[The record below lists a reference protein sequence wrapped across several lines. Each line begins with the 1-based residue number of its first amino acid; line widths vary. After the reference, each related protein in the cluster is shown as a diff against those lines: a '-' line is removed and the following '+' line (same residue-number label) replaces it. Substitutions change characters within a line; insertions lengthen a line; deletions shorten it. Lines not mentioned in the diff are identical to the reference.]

1 MPTPPL
7 PAAPADAAVAPSRRR
22 LKNAVGRRRGAG
34 TAAKKPAAGEDR
46 RAHVLDAARRVF
58 EAQGLEGANM
68 RAIAR
73 EAGYTP
79 GALYFHYKNK
89 EEIYGDLLSGSLSR
103 LHEATRAAGADTA
116 TTPSPADRVLARALA
131 LYDYY
136 AGRPDEITLGLYLF
150 HGIHPRGLTR
160 ELNRQLNAKLWDALA
175 EIHAA
180 FLETGASPEA
190 AMRDTTALF
199 GHCVGL
205 LVLVH
210 TGRIRMF
217 GQDGRGLFRRFAE
230 LLLVRGEGGDRHGD
244 ERGPC

>member
-1 MPTPPL
+1 M
-7 PAAPADAAVAPSRRR
+7 PAAVTPARRR
-22 LKNAVGRRRGAG
+22 PRKTVAASAPAARRRGP
-34 TAAKKPAAGEDR
+34 KPAAGEDR

-58 EAQGLEGANM
+58 EDLGLEGANM
-68 RAIAR
+68 RAIAK

-89 EEIYGDLLSGSLSR
+89 EEIYGDLLSGSLRR
-103 LHEATRAAGADTA
+103 LHESTRAAGADAA
-116 TTPSPADRVLARALA
+116 TPADRVLARALA

-160 ELNRQLNAKLWDALA
+160 DLNRGLNAKLWDALA

-180 FLETGASPEA
+180 FLATGASPDA

-199 GHCVGL
+199 GHCIGL
-205 LVLVH
+205 LVLMH

-217 GQDGRGLFRRFAE
+217 GQDGRGLFRHFAE
-230 LLLVRGEGGDRHGD
+230 ILARGGG
-244 ERGPC
+244 GPR

>member
-1 MPTPPL
+1 MSAAAAAKPTRRRPRKV
-7 PAAPADAAVAPSRRR
+7 AAAGGDAGVNAPAP
-22 LKNAVGRRRGAG
+22 RRRGP
-34 TAAKKPAAGEDR
+34 KPAAGEDR
-46 RAHVLDAARRVF
+46 RAHMLDAARRVF
-58 EAQGLEGANM
+58 EELGLEGANM
-68 RAIAR
+68 RAIAK

-89 EEIYGDLLSGSLSR
+89 EEIYGDLLSGSLRR
-103 LHEATRAAGADTA
+103 LHEATRAAGADA
-116 TTPSPADRVLARALA
+116 ATPSDRVMARALA

-136 AGRPDEITLGLYLF
+136 VGRADEITLGLYLF

-160 ELNRQLNAKLWDALA
+160 DLNRGLNAKLWDALA

-199 GHCVGL
+199 GHCIGL

-217 GQDGRGLFRRFAE
+217 GQDGRGLFQHFAAM
-230 LLLVRGEGGDRHGD
+230 LARGEGGPR
-244 ERGPC
+244 

>member
-1 MPTPPL
+1 MPT
-7 PAAPADAAVAPSRRR
+7 AATAVPTRRR
-22 LKNAVGRRRGAG
+22 PRKGGLSGDDPAMAATPRRPGP
-34 TAAKKPAAGEDR
+34 KPAAGEDR

-58 EAQGLEGANM
+58 EELGLEGANM
-68 RAIAR
+68 RAIAK

-89 EEIYGDLLSGSLSR
+89 EEIYGDLLSGSLLR
-103 LHEATRAAGADTA
+103 LHEATRAAGLDAA
-116 TTPSPADRVLARALA
+116 TPPDRVLARALA

-136 AGRPDEITLGLYLF
+136 VGRPDEITLGLYLS

-160 ELNRQLNAKLWDALA
+160 DLNRGLNAKLWDALA

-180 FLETGASPEA
+180 FIETGASTEA

-199 GHCVGL
+199 GHCIGL

-210 TGRIRMF
+210 TGRMRMF
-217 GQDGRGLFRRFAE
+217 GQDGRGLFQHFAAM
-230 LLLVRGEGGDRHGD
+230 LARGEGGPR
-244 ERGPC
+244 